1 MRTRYIVPS
10 DRPAVQSLIERFG
23 AYGLS
28 QDWDD
33 RVFAMLVAEN
43 DKGQIVGAAALRW
56 EAECVMALDP
66 ALPRRERLRAA
77 AALVNDGCR
86 RARRLGVREL
96 YAPVMGVF
104 DTFARAFQ
112 RFRGVRRDDRQQLII
127 SVDERSGGP
136 RSTPDLWRTA

>member
-1 MRTRYIVPS
+1 MPS

-86 RARRLGVREL
+86 RARKLGVREL

-104 DTFARAFQ
+104 DTFARAFR
-112 RFRGVRRDDRQQLII
+112 RFRGVRQDDRQQLII

-136 RSTPDLWRTA
+136 RSTPDLWRSA